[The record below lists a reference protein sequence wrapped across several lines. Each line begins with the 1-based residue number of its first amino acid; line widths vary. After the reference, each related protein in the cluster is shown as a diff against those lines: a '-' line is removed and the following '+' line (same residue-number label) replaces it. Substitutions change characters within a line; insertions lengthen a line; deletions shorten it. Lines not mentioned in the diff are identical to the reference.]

1 MYEADQQAGR
11 RRRTDITRGWIGAM
25 FKWLHEKI
33 RQEDRGFT
41 LIELVVVLAII
52 GILIAAAVP
61 LYLGARQK
69 AYKAEASNALQEI
82 KTMEWAYYQQ
92 YNTFV
97 NGTLASIGFTQP
109 GNAKW
114 TYSVGTGTAA
124 SVVATA
130 IGTTGTPVNGQTMT
144 LTLSSDGS
152 TQTSASF

>member
-1 MYEADQQAGR
+1 M
-11 RRRTDITRGWIGAM
+11 GWSWKG
-25 FKWLHEKI
+25 LHRKE
-33 RQEDRGFT
+33 RGFT

-97 NGTLASIGFTQP
+97 NGTLGSIGFTQP
-109 GNAKW
+109 GNANW

-130 IGTTGTPVNGQTMT
+130 VGTTGTPVAGQSMT

>member
-1 MYEADQQAGR
+1 VSDNCRSHRAQ
-11 RRRTDITRGWIGAM
+11 
-25 FKWLHEKI
+25 
-33 RQEDRGFT
+33 RGFT

-69 AYKAEASNALQEI
+69 AYKAEANNALQEI
-82 KTMEWAYYQQ
+82 KTMEWAYYLQ

-97 NGTLASIGFTQP
+97 NGTLASIGFQQP
-109 GNAKW
+109 GGANW
-114 TYSVGTGTAA
+114 TYTVGTGTAA

-130 IGTTGTPVNGQTMT
+130 TGNAGTPVSTKTMT
-144 LTLSSDGS
+144 LTLNSNGS